1 VVFASLASRWIAAL
15 ALAAL
20 ALAAAPAP
28 APAQRTGYIDSE
40 YVLSKLPEYATVQQQ
55 LDRLE
60 GEWTSEIEAEQEAIA
75 EMRRTFQARE
85 LLYTEEERE
94 ARREAIAEAERKLQ
108 ELRDRYF
115 GPDGALYSRQ
125 AELLRPIQERIL
137 AAVEEVAVAE
147 GYDYVFD
154 KSGDFLFLFARDQY
168 DLSAD
173 VLRELGVDVEADA
186 QR

>member
-1 VVFASLASRWIAAL
+1 VPASLPRLAFALGAVLALGLGPWAPAAL
-15 ALAAL
+15 
-20 ALAAAPAP
+20 
-28 APAQRTGYIDSE
+28 AQRTGYIDSE
-40 YVLSKLPEYATVQQQ
+40 YVLQNLPEYATVQQQ

-60 GEWTSEIEAEQEAIA
+60 DEWTSEVETKREAVDEL
-75 EMRRTFQARE
+75 RREFQARE
-85 LLYTEEERE
+85 LLYTDEERQ
-94 ARREAIAEAERKLQ
+94 AQREAIEEAERELQ
-108 ELRDRYF
+108 QLRDRYF

-137 AAVEEVAVAE
+137 AAVEEVATTE

-154 KSGDFLFLFARDQY
+154 KSGDYLFLFARDQY

-173 VLRELGVDVEADA
+173 VLRELGVDVDAGA